1 MGTFG
6 EDLFDEEGFRSE
18 RPNAPAEKHLRSPIV
33 SSLLD
38 RILELHDALVDHVES
53 DRFFKG
59 KHGYIPRNA
68 DLLINKFSR
77 SRIEFS
83 FSNLKG
89 IATPLFR
96 VLAMTARKPEVVS
109 PTVYGELMA
118 RTLGS
123 IEALKASIREADELY
138 IDEIRGFSKW
148 ADTPELRQ
156 LAEREAMTK
165 TRLNEDTYMR
175 YESYRYWDFVVER
188 YRSCKKS
195 KKFGE
200 KPVKIQDSTFYFFD
214 GFLLEQLGE
223 PVIIKKNGIV
233 TSRRPPLRRLY
244 TYEQA
249 QMLQDAC
256 LARFNAFMAI
266 DANIHNGSEKMR
278 PLLVRLLHW
287 QEDILEAYGNEG
299 YDLVKGPES
308 VAKSY
313 LTTLTN
319 GDVLPVSSFVRTVS
333 KLAEKE
339 RKLSGTQH
347 TPFTDRLTDIISE
360 TGDLWTASE
369 LFGCTKLSGHPFVYA
384 SVSAKSVQSEGCP
397 PGNIDYMAVVGMHR
411 TFKAMVLTRYLEK
424 HRTWPPFV
432 PDRSPRDGTKL
443 HSLWRNESLHVPKD
457 SYPLDEWDN
466 VEFGKFMEFDYS
478 PDYLD
483 MIDDKAINPGAH
495 LASAFWFSSPNGG
508 HRRLLESLIN
518 KRDIDTFAIVERM
531 RRGLFTPEE
540 RYIELT
546 QKEREFKTSARCFCK
561 LTFEVRLFY
570 VLTEANLK
578 RFMGGD
584 SGDNGYLPQQT
595 MTMSSTKLR
604 QRMYDL
610 TSGRKRD
617 NTCLVE
623 VDFSRWN
630 LRWRAPSVNPISRTL
645 ESIFGLPG
653 VFSQAHNFFESST
666 IVVTDKHTLP
676 AGVRKGMHAKDWPES
691 DIVWRN
697 HGGGF
702 EGIQQTL
709 WTICTLAMM
718 YFSLRDEE
726 CSFKMAGQGDNQVFY
741 VSFNLKEQSM
751 QTALLDFLRSME
763 RESER
768 LNHEVKPDECVD
780 SSTVLTYGKEIYA
793 NGVHVLYSI
802 KFSSRAFSRL
812 DHSAPSLSKEIAGVV
827 ANSIIVSGTLNC
839 TLKAIWWKH
848 VQVLLLLRR
857 RLASPMYRLEHPG
870 LKRLLAGRNSRSALL
885 IPGSLGGFPMMPWTR
900 YFSKGETDDL
910 SFDVAAMYYMSK
922 GLPILRNYMSL
933 LLDGEFTPNEVDV
946 TNLLNDPHSAP
957 IERPDDA
964 THLIAD
970 AVGKRLPNLVKN
982 KDLKPLV
989 DTSLREKGEE
999 YKRVLSE
1006 ISPMH
1011 PQIVS
1016 DLFDLTPAG
1025 LYQKTVKRFT
1035 MTRTIEKLVPGIDMS
1050 ERISMAGAKLI
1061 SVILNRLVRA
1071 ARTEGKKHPRP
1082 FDATSKLRDLWGIGL
1097 KNSSVGIYTPFDF
1110 RLGKFTNRHPTISAH
1125 IRPGARLLD
1134 EKGPF
1139 PPNFGTSTIAKVS
1152 NHGYRIVSCNSTMRD
1167 LKTAVLIFS
1176 ELQGHDSIR
1185 PMIDSIIQARSPW
1198 KLEQLLPLFP
1208 TVYGGTAVHRHAA
1221 SRHNFAVLGSCSV
1234 PTHIHFSSDNAGI
1247 LSGGEVDYPVVFQT
1261 LYLTLTNLYQ
1271 NLESAGIPLP
1281 SSLAYEVPERLDE
1294 IDTSVS
1300 KYDAAISPPR
1310 WPDLTGNKLAYVSDL
1325 FATEVP
1331 TVPDPSLIPHMQS
1344 VSNDVDLVYSYIES
1358 EISPGFSSYDIWD
1371 GILSPKDVFDFKEIS
1386 RVNPY
1391 DVETALVWS
1400 ALTETFFR
1408 LVSSEE
1414 SSRPRGLLGR
1424 MLHKHCMIFSGMW
1437 IRMRLHPM
1445 FASSKYNEKRSVRM
1459 YPGETGYRRPVEY
1472 MCSIMKRRARTL
1484 LGRGGDWEVPKLILF
1499 NDWKTTTRV
1508 LSKRR
1513 LVLGHVIAM
1522 YPDCDIDE
1530 IRQHVLKSTPPS
1542 ELLDRDPSTYMHV
1555 VTTPLTRRVRNLS
1568 YEFPS
1573 LSCAYMSMS
1582 AKEAFRLV
1590 RSRKLADSEKSSK
1603 SQIAKVSNHGFV
1615 RYTIEPG
1622 YGTLLPSLTEE
1633 DKPLDDVDRLRALDR
1648 RIIGSSSPL
1657 FSDWNAAIQ
1666 CLLPLTTSRYPR
1678 AHLLGVGRGATAR
1691 AFCDRGV
1698 ECIGYDLNSL
1708 FPALS
1713 QRSSSYLPPEVLE
1726 SINSGLFSWSDHTL
1740 LTDGNVMFG
1749 DLDLIDDSDTSVIV
1763 VDLDLDLPG
1772 LMNVLRRIPEERSLM
1787 VRHTGTE
1794 REIRYLI
1801 DVLRPEK
1808 VISLMISDG
1817 ELRDAILHVIRL
1829 PPVAPGNWE
1838 RVNIIKRSE
1847 ISYVYDRHDLLKQ
1860 LWDISP
1866 ALARICEIPSDG
1878 SFDALKQKL
1887 TILTSERR
1895 SLTSAEFLPFHD
1907 LYSGIS
1913 KDSFRRGHDLRIL
1926 SIMRKIL
1933 SH

>member
-1 MGTFG
+1 MGTFE
-6 EDLFDEEGFRSE
+6 EDLFDDEGFKKE

-33 SSLLD
+33 ASLLD
-38 RILELHDALVDHVES
+38 RILRLHDALIEHVES
-53 DRFFKG
+53 DRFFRG
-59 KHGYIPRNA
+59 THGYIPRNA
-68 DLLINKFSR
+68 DLLIARLAR
-77 SRIEFS
+77 SNVDFS
-83 FSNLKG
+83 FSNLRG

-96 VLAMTARKPEVVS
+96 VLAMTARKPEIVS
-109 PTVYGELMA
+109 PNVYGELMA
-118 RTLGS
+118 RSIGS
-123 IEALKASIREADELY
+123 KDALKASLKEADDLY
-138 IDEIRGFSKW
+138 LEEIRAFGEW
-148 ADTPELRQ
+148 ATTPELRQ
-156 LAEREAMTK
+156 LAEKEAITK
-165 TRLNEDTYMR
+165 TRLDEDTYLR

-188 YRSCKKS
+188 YRSCKKQ

-200 KPVKIQDSTFYFFD
+200 ISVKLGDSTFFFFD
-214 GFLLEQLGE
+214 GFLLEQVGE
-223 PVIIKKNGIV
+223 PVVIKEKDKVI
-233 TSRRPPLRRLY
+233 SRQPPLRRLY

-266 DANIHNGSEKMR
+266 DANVHNGSERMR

-287 QEDILEAYGNEG
+287 QEDILEEYGNEG

-313 LTTLTN
+313 LTTLTD

-339 RKLSGTQH
+339 KKLSGTAS
-347 TPFTDRLTDIISE
+347 TPFTDRLTDIIIDA
-360 TGDLWTASE
+360 GDLWTASE

-397 PGNIDYMAVVGMHR
+397 PGAIDYMAVVGMHR

-424 HRTWPPFV
+424 HRTWPPFK
-432 PDRSPRDGTKL
+432 DDHMPRDSTKL
-443 HSLWRNESLHVPKD
+443 QALWKNESLHVPKG
-457 SYPLDEWDN
+457 SYPLDEWDG

-508 HRRLLESLIN
+508 HRRLLESLIH
-518 KRDIDTFAIVERM
+518 KEDIDTFAIVERM

-578 RFMGGD
+578 RFMGGE

-595 MTMSSTKLR
+595 MTMSNTKLR
-604 QRMYDL
+604 HRMYDL
-610 TSGRKRD
+610 TSGKKRD

-653 VFSQAHNFFESST
+653 VFSQAHQFFESST

-676 AGVRKGMHAKDWPES
+676 KGVRKGMHARDWPES
-691 DIVWRN
+691 DIVWRG

-718 YFSLRDEE
+718 YYSLRDEE

-741 VSFNLKEQSM
+741 VSFNLKGQSM

-793 NGVHVLYSI
+793 NGVHVLYSL

-812 DHSAPSLSKEIAGVV
+812 DHSAPSLTKEIAGVV
-827 ANSIIVSGTLNC
+827 ANSIIVAGTLNC

-848 VQVLLLLRR
+848 IQVLLLLRR
-857 RLASPMYRLEHPG
+857 RLASPIYRLEHSG
-870 LKRLLAGRNSRSALL
+870 IKRLLAGRNSRSALL
-885 IPGSLGGFPMMPWTR
+885 IPGSLGGLPMMPWTR

-910 SFDVAAMYYMSK
+910 SFDVAATYFLSK
-922 GLPILRNYMSL
+922 GMPLIRNYMSL

-970 AVGKRLPNLVKN
+970 AVGKRLPGLVKN
-982 KDLKPLV
+982 KDLRPLV
-989 DTSLREKGEE
+989 DSTLRERGEE
-999 YKRVLSE
+999 YKRALSK

-1011 PQIVS
+1011 PQIVA

-1071 ARTEGKKHPRP
+1071 SRTEGKKHPRP
-1082 FDATSKLRDLWGIGL
+1082 FDATARLRDLWGIGL

-1110 RLGKFTNRHPTISAH
+1110 KIGRFTNQRPTISAH
-1125 IRPGARLLD
+1125 IRPGSHLIG
-1134 EKGPF
+1134 EKGSF

-1176 ELQGHDSIR
+1176 ELQGHESIR
-1185 PMIDSIIQARSPW
+1185 PMINSIIQARSPW
-1198 KLEQLLPLFP
+1198 RLEQLLPLFP

-1221 SRHNFAVLGSCSV
+1221 SKHNFAVLGSCSV
-1234 PTHIHFSSDNAGI
+1234 PTHLHFSSDNAGI

-1261 LYLTLTNLYQ
+1261 LYLTLTNLFQ
-1271 NLESAGIPLP
+1271 NLEAAGIPLP
-1281 SSLAYEVPERLDE
+1281 SSLAYEVPSILSE

-1300 KYDAAISPPR
+1300 KYEDPVIPPQ
-1310 WPDLTGNKLAYVSDL
+1310 WPRLDGNKLAYVSDL

-1331 TVPDPSLIPHMQS
+1331 TVPDPALIPHVHS
-1344 VSNDVDLVYSYIES
+1344 ILNDVDLVYSYVES
-1358 EISPGFSSYDIWD
+1358 EIAPGISTYEIWD
-1371 GILSPKDVFDFKEIS
+1371 GILSPKDIFDFKEVS
-1386 RVNPY
+1386 RLNPY
-1391 DVETALVWS
+1391 EVETAFVWS

-1408 LVSSEE
+1408 LVSSEDPDG
-1414 SSRPRGLLGR
+1414 SRGLLGR
-1424 MLHKHCMIFSGMW
+1424 MLHKYSMIFSGMW
-1437 IRMRLHPM
+1437 VRLRLHPM
-1445 FASSKYNEKRSVRM
+1445 FASSKYNEARLIRL
-1459 YPGETGYRRPVEY
+1459 YPGEFGYRRPVEY
-1472 MCSIMKRRARTL
+1472 MCTVLKNRARTL
-1484 LGRGGDWEVPKLILF
+1484 LNRAGDWEVPKLVLF
-1499 NDWKTTTRV
+1499 NDWKNTTRV

-1513 LVLGHVIAM
+1513 LILGHVIAM
-1522 YPDCDIDE
+1522 YPDCDIEE
-1530 IRQHVLKSTPPS
+1530 IRQQVLKTTPPS
-1542 ELLDRDPSTYMHV
+1542 ELLNRDPSTYMHV

-1573 LSCAYMSMS
+1573 LSCAYISLS

-1590 RSRKLADSEKSSK
+1590 RSRDVADEGKTSRVES
-1603 SQIAKVSNHGFV
+1603 AKISNHGFLRFSV
-1615 RYTIEPG
+1615 EPG
-1622 YGTLLPSLTEE
+1622 YGSLLPNLSEGETVLN
-1633 DKPLDDVDRLRALDR
+1633 DADRLRILER
-1648 RIIGSSSPL
+1648 RTLGRSSPL
-1657 FSDWNAAIQ
+1657 FSDWNAAVQ
-1666 CLLPLTTSRYPR
+1666 CLFQSTAVIPPV
-1678 AHLLGVGRGATAR
+1678 AHILGIGRGAAAR
-1691 AFCDRGV
+1691 TFCDRGV
-1698 ECIGYDLNSL
+1698 KTIGYDLNSL
-1708 FPALS
+1708 FPALA
-1713 QRSSSYLPPEVLE
+1713 QRSSSYLPPEVLA
-1726 SINSGLFSWSDHTL
+1726 SADPSLFSWSDHTL
-1740 LTDGNVMFG
+1740 LTDGNVLDG
-1749 DLDLIDDSDTSVIV
+1749 ELDLFSTPEDSIVV
-1763 VDLDLDLPG
+1763 VDLDLPLHE
-1772 LMNVLRRIPEERSLM
+1772 LVAVLERIPSGMPTL
-1787 VRHTGTE
+1787 VRHTGFE
-1794 REIRYLI
+1794 KEMRYLI
-1801 DVLRPEK
+1801 DVLRPDR
-1808 VISLMISDG
+1808 VLSLMVSDG
-1817 ELRDAILHVIRL
+1817 EVKDAIFYTPKI
-1829 PPVAPGNWE
+1829 PPIAPGNWE
-1838 RVNIIKRSE
+1838 RVNITRRSE
-1847 ISYVYDRHDLLKQ
+1847 ICYSYHNLDLIPQ
-1860 LWDISP
+1860 VWDISP
-1866 ALARICEIPSDG
+1866 SLARLCGVYIDG
-1878 SFDALKQKL
+1878 SMDELRSQLSSLLSK
-1887 TILTSERR
+1887 RR
-1895 SLTSAEFLPFHD
+1895 SETDVEFLPYHD
-1907 LYSGIS
+1907 LYHGIS
-1913 KDSFRRGHDLRIL
+1913 RDGFRRGHDLRTL
-1926 SIMRKIL
+1926 SIMRKVMEN
-1933 SH
+1933 